1 MHVVSLKLMHVV
13 SDHHN
18 VGAEAARCSNMK
30 AKEQVDGVSRIVAP
44 KPRCKLLKDCA
55 GEGETRCTH
64 KAKKEL
70 EVT

>member
-1 MHVVSLKLMHVV
+1 M
-13 SDHHN
+13 
-18 VGAEAARCSNMK
+18 GAEAARCSDMK

-55 GEGETRCTH
+55 GEGESRCTH